1 MTTVTGMVPAAA
13 ISAAGTA
20 AVNIV
25 DETNVVA
32 RSMPFHC
39 TFEPSTKFVPFTVR
53 VKDSTPVKEEDGLKL
68 LITGTGLFTVV
79 LAVVLLF
86 AGLGSDELLLVML
99 AVLVKPETAT
109 IGVTT
114 NVTVALSPL
123 LIEPRAQ
130 VTVLVPMH
138 VP

>member
-39 TFEPSTKFVPFTVR
+39 TCEPSTKFVPCTVR

-99 AVLVKPETAT
+99 VVLVKPETAT